1 MLKFIK
7 CMIAIILGA
16 AVIVGVGYGTAG
28 DNNSAVAYADG
39 TGYTCTVLSADLSG
53 NSIAVAND
61 ELQTRATKFNGFPL
75 DDYSWCEQKFS
86 KNQVLARGANLNV
99 FNEMQAVENVNMFSY
114 SLIFSVDPSLI
125 DFSGRQYATFA
136 FGNDF
141 NGTYRSINFEVNID
155 SSSGYS
161 YFYVFTRNGNNPDET
176 LIKFTVPTGDRV
188 DGFELRVTESV
199 VSVYWH
205 GVNNVGGKIYELGKK
220 NNLSRYN
227 DIKTVLLGSL
237 FSNRECYFGN
247 KDVSSSYTVTEQGRG
262 YYAVPVSLPDTPV
275 KEGYDFLGWFYGNG
289 EHCGSSCV
297 AYDGEPIYANTN
309 LHAHFAIK
317 KYSVTYDCAGGYGVD
332 NLVLEHGTV
341 APTPVPS
348 RIGYKFLGWKMSDGN
363 YYDGA
368 AVVSD
373 LLLTAEWEVL
383 VYEVKFYVDNE
394 LYAEETVRFGATLG
408 VLEQIAEDLSLQIDT
423 VKCGDELFTESSFVS
438 DNCSVT
444 ALHVERST
452 NGVNNANVVYLVC
465 GIAGF
470 VVLVGIVGLAF
481 GIARKR

>member
-1 MLKFIK
+1 MEQIYNLKKKKYSIIVLSI
-7 CMIAIILGA
+7 IAICLFFA
-16 AVIVGVGYGTAG
+16 AVLLVVPQASYSV
-28 DNNSAVAYADG
+28 SANENA
-39 TGYTCTVLSADLSG
+39 
-53 NSIAVAND
+53 
-61 ELQTRATKFNGFPL
+61 QTRAAIFDGFPL
-75 DDYSWCEQKFS
+75 DDYSCCEQKYS
-86 KNQVLARGANLNV
+86 KNQSVSLNKGLNV
-99 FNEMQAVENVNMFSY
+99 FSEMQTVENVNMFSY
-114 SLIFSVDPSLI
+114 SLIFSIDPSLI
-125 DFSGRQYATFA
+125 DFSGRQYGLFA

-141 NGTYRSINFEVNID
+141 NGVSRAILFEIAVAD
-155 SSSGYS
+155 SSGNS
-161 YFYVFTRNGNNPDET
+161 YFWVFTRNGNAPDKT

-205 GVNNVGGKIYELGKK
+205 GVNNSGGKIYELGK
-220 NNLSRYN
+220 NDNLVRYN
-227 DIKTVLLGSL
+227 EVKTVLLGSL
-237 FSNRECYFGN
+237 FTNRECYFGN

-262 YYAVPVSLPDTPV
+262 YYAAPVPLPDAPV

-289 EHCGSSCV
+289 ENCGSSCV
-297 AYDGEPIYANTN
+297 AYGGEPIYANTN

-332 NLVLEHGTV
+332 NLVLEHGSV
-341 APTPVPS
+341 APTPTPS
-348 RIGYKFLGWKMSDGN
+348 RIGYKFLGWKVSDGN

-373 LLLTAEWEVL
+373 MLLTAEWEVL
-383 VYEVKFYVDNE
+383 VYEVMFYVDNE

-408 VLEQIAEDLSLQIDT
+408 VLEQIAEELGLQVDT

-438 DNCSVT
+438 DNCVVT
-444 ALHVERST
+444 ASYVEH
-452 NGVNNANVVYLVC
+452 GANANLVYLVC

-470 VVLVGIVGLAF
+470 VVLVGIVGLTAF